1 MPENKS
7 SLMGFFQVSLA
18 NECQKKEG
26 NHKIEVAP
34 ILTFVSRLEYT
45 WRVAPQHCPLPI
57 IQQSKVENKRP
68 IMMLFHLKIQPPK
81 CPLLQK
87 GRKNR
92 PFQMEM
98 VDFYC
103 VGPLSTAASSEASRL
118 SLMLESRS
126 RPVAASMASTEVR

>member
-81 CPLLQK
+81 CPLETK
-87 GRKNR
+87 SSKTASKMSNTPKKNLL
-92 PFQMEM
+92 PGLKPGKTIT
-98 VDFYC
+98 VINI
-103 VGPLSTAASSEASRL
+103 L
-118 SLMLESRS
+118 
-126 RPVAASMASTEVR
+126 

>member
-81 CPLLQK
+81 CPLETK
-87 GRKNR
+87 SSK
-92 PFQMEM
+92 
-98 VDFYC
+98 
-103 VGPLSTAASSEASRL
+103 TASKMSITPIL
-118 SLMLESRS
+118 
-126 RPVAASMASTEVR
+126 PI

>member
-7 SLMGFFQVSLA
+7 SLMGFFLVFLA

-57 IQQSKVENKRP
+57 IQLSKVENRKP
-68 IMMLFHLKIQPPK
+68 ILMLFQLKIQPPK
-81 CPLLQK
+81 CLLETESSK
-87 GRKNR
+87 TASKMSITPKN
-92 PFQMEM
+92 PFIRVIRDADELG
-98 VDFYC
+98 V
-103 VGPLSTAASSEASRL
+103 
-118 SLMLESRS
+118 
-126 RPVAASMASTEVR
+126 